1 MLKGKKVI
9 IFDMDGTLIDSV
21 GIWNEIDIELIKQI
35 SSVEIDF
42 NELDRI
48 QEIRDGKLKEYSKC
62 KDSYLEYCGYLKERY
77 KSNLTKQEIHDL
89 RYKIAEDFL
98 RYRIDYKEN
107 AEDFIKKLKND
118 GYILVI
124 ASTTKKRNM
133 EIYKNENKN
142 IKNKADI
149 NKYFSLI
156 LLKEDVRE
164 LKPNPEVYLKVL
176 DLLNVQPEECLIF
189 EDSLIGVQA
198 ANASGIDVAVIYD
211 KYSDGNRKKINELSK
226 YSFHNYMEVINNI
239 DDKGLDDLKP

>member
-1 MLKGKKVI
+1 MLKDKKVI

-35 SSVEIDF
+35 ATVEIDF
-42 NELDRI
+42 NELNRI

-62 KDSYLEYCGYLKERY
+62 DDAYIEYCGYLKEKY

-98 RYRIDYKEN
+98 KYKIDYKEN
-107 AEDFIKKLKND
+107 AENLIKKLKNA
-118 GYILVI
+118 GYTLVI
-124 ASTTKKRNM
+124 ASTTKRKNM
-133 EIYKNENKN
+133 EIYKNENEN

-149 NKYFSLI
+149 NKYFSLV
-156 LLKEDVRE
+156 LLKEDVQE

-176 DLLNVQPEECLIF
+176 NMLNVQPKDCLIF

-198 ANASGIDVAVIYD
+198 AKASKIDVAVI
-211 KYSDGNRKKINELSK
+211 SIQMQIEKK
-226 YSFHNYMEVINNI
+226 
-239 DDKGLDDLKP
+239 

>member
-1 MLKGKKVI
+1 MLKGKKVV

-42 NELDRI
+42 GELNGI
-48 QEIRDGKLKEYSKC
+48 QEIRDGKLKEYSKS
-62 KDSYLEYCGYLKERY
+62 KDSYLEYCGYLKEKY

-98 RYRIDYKEN
+98 KYKIDYKEN
-107 AEDFIKKLKND
+107 AENLIKKLKNN
-118 GYILVI
+118 GYILAI
-124 ASTTKKRNM
+124 ASTTKRKNM

-156 LLKEDVRE
+156 LLKEDVKE

-176 DLLNVQPEECLIF
+176 DVLNVKPEECLIF

-211 KYSDGNRKKINELSK
+211 KYSDGNRNEINKLSK
-226 YSFHNYMEVINNI
+226 YNFDNYMDVIKNMV
-239 DDKGLDDLKP
+239 LR

>member
-21 GIWNEIDIELIKQI
+21 GIWNKIDIELIKQI
-35 SSVEIDF
+35 STVKIDF

-48 QEIRDGKLKEYSKC
+48 QEIRDEKLEKYSKC
-62 KDSYLEYCGYLKERY
+62 KDVYLEYCGYLKERY
-77 KSNLTKQEIHDL
+77 KSNLAKQEIHDL

-98 RYRIDYKEN
+98 KYKIDYKEN
-107 AEDFIKKLKND
+107 AENLIKKLKDD

-124 ASTTKKRNM
+124 ASTTKRKNM
-133 EIYKNENKN
+133 EIYINENK
-142 IKNKADI
+142 IVKNKADI

-156 LLKEDVRE
+156 LLKEDVRK

-176 DLLNVQPEECLIF
+176 DLLNVKKEECLIF

-211 KYSDGNRKKINELSK
+211 KYSDGKRKEINKLSK
-226 YSFHNYMEVINNI
+226 YSFDNYMDVIKSI
-239 DDKGLDDLKP
+239 DG

>member
-1 MLKGKKVI
+1 MLKDKKVI

-35 SSVEIDF
+35 ATVEIDF
-42 NELDRI
+42 NELNRI

-62 KDSYLEYCGYLKERY
+62 DDAYIEYCGYLKEKY

-98 RYRIDYKEN
+98 KYKIDYKEN
-107 AEDFIKKLKND
+107 AENLIKKLKNA
-118 GYILVI
+118 GYTLVI
-124 ASTTKKRNM
+124 ASTTKRKNM
-133 EIYKNENKN
+133 EIYKNENEN

-149 NKYFSLI
+149 NKYFSLV
-156 LLKEDVRE
+156 LLKEDVQE

-176 DLLNVQPEECLIF
+176 NMLNVQPKDCLIF

-198 ANASGIDVAVIYD
+198 AKASKIDVAVIYD
-211 KYSDGNRKKINELSK
+211 KYSDANRKEINELAD
-226 YSFHNYMEVINNI
+226 YTFDNYMDVISSI
-239 DDKGLDDLKP
+239 S